1 MMAGPVPEAAQP
13 VLDTVDAARVRLGEV
28 DRLPV
33 GAHVVVFDEVHAV
46 LQEALAGLD
55 GG

>member
-1 MMAGPVPEAAQP
+1 MTSGQVPEAAQP
-13 VLDTVDAARVRLGEV
+13 VLRAVETARARLDEV

-33 GAHVVVFDEVHAV
+33 VAHVVVFDEVHAV